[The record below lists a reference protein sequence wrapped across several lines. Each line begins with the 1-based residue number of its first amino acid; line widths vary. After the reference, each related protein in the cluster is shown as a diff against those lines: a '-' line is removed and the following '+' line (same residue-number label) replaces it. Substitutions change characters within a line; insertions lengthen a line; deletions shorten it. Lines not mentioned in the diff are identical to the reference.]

1 MVIYFGTQI
10 MSYQREVRTM
20 VKVDINKSDLD
31 HALST
36 MKDLR
41 RIAEGVQVKIYGDM
55 ARVKLKNLPSC
66 IDEEFT
72 ITNRR
77 GTPSVG
83 NCIDNVINF
92 LEGLE

>member
-1 MVIYFGTQI
+1 
-10 MSYQREVRTM
+10 M
-20 VKVDINKSDLD
+20 VKVDINKRHLD

-55 ARVKLKNLPSC
+55 ANVKLKNLPSC

>member
-1 MVIYFGTQI
+1 
-10 MSYQREVRTM
+10 M
-20 VKVDINKSDLD
+20 VKLDVNRGDLD
-31 HALST
+31 HAVST

-41 RIAEGVQVKIYGDM
+41 RIADFVKVQISGGMVN
-55 ARVKLKNLPSC
+55 VKLKNLPSC

>member
-1 MVIYFGTQI
+1 
-10 MSYQREVRTM
+10 M

-36 MKDLR
+36 MQDLR

-55 ARVKLKNLPSC
+55 ANVKLKILPSC
-66 IDEEFT
+66 MDEEFT
-72 ITNRR
+72 ISNKR

-83 NCIDNVINF
+83 ICIDNVINF
-92 LEGLE
+92 LEGVE

>member
-1 MVIYFGTQI
+1 
-10 MSYQREVRTM
+10 M
-20 VKVDINKSDLD
+20 VKVDINRSDLD

-55 ARVKLKNLPSC
+55 ANVKLKHLPSC

-83 NCIDNVINF
+83 NCIDNIINF